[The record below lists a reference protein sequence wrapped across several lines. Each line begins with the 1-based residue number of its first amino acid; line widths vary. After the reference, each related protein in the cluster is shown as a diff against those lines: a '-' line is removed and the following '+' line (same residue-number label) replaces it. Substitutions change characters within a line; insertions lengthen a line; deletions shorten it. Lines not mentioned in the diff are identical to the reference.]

1 MPLLP
6 YIEQIVAGQE
16 LSEADSQAAMKLVLA
31 GLASAPQLAALLMG
45 MRMKGTTVNE
55 LVGFARAMREM
66 AAPVEVGLPGAV
78 LLDTCGTGGDGQGT
92 FNISTVVA
100 FVVAGA
106 GVHVAKH
113 GSRSATTHCGSADI
127 LEDLGV
133 KLAISPADAAR
144 AIREIGIGFLFAQSI
159 HTAMRH
165 AHPVR
170 ADLKMRT
177 VFNLLGPLTNPV
189 ANVQVVGAPSPE
201 TAKLLAGA
209 LARLG
214 MVRGYVV
221 HGFDGLDEVTTTGP
235 TLVYEIQE
243 GQIKQRT
250 LDPGDFAVHVATVAD
265 LKGGDTARNIEIVRA
280 VLAGE
285 RGPHR
290 DIVIANSAV
299 ALAAAA
305 QVETFLE
312 GAAVAAVSI
321 DTGAAR
327 EKLEA
332 LVRFTQKCA

>member
-1 MPLLP
+1 MSLLP
-6 YIEQIVAGQE
+6 YIERVAARRE
-16 LSEADSQAAMKLVLA
+16 LSEADAHGAMHQVLA
-31 GLASAPQLAALLMG
+31 GQASQPQLAAFLMAI
-45 MRMKGTTVNE
+45 RMKGPNVDE

-66 AAPVEVGLPGAV
+66 ATPVEVGLPGV
-78 LLDTCGTGGDGQGT
+78 PLLDTCGTGGDGQGT
-92 FNISTVVA
+92 FNISTLVA
-100 FVVAGA
+100 LVVAGA

-113 GSRSATTHCGSADI
+113 GNRSASTDCGSADI
-127 LEDLGV
+127 LEALGV

-159 HTAMRH
+159 HTAMKH

-201 TAKLLAGA
+201 TAELLAGA

-221 HGFDGLDEVTTTGP
+221 HGFDGLDEVSTTGP
-235 TLVYEIQE
+235 TLVYDVQE
-243 GQIKQRT
+243 GQVKQRT
-250 LDPGDFAVHVATVAD
+250 LDPEDFALPKAAAAD
-265 LKGGDTARNIEIVRA
+265 LKGGNKARNLEIARA
-280 VLAGE
+280 VLAGD

-299 ALAAAA
+299 ALAAVA

-327 EKLEA
+327 NKLEA
-332 LVRFTQKCA
+332 LVRFTQACA

>member
-1 MPLLP
+1 
-6 YIEQIVAGQE
+6 
-16 LSEADSQAAMKLVLA
+16 MK
-31 GLASAPQLAALLMG
+31 
-45 MRMKGTTVNE
+45 
-55 LVGFARAMREM
+55 
-66 AAPVEVGLPGAV
+66 
-78 LLDTCGTGGDGQGT
+78 
-92 FNISTVVA
+92 
-100 FVVAGA
+100 
-106 GVHVAKH
+106 
-113 GSRSATTHCGSADI
+113 
-127 LEDLGV
+127 
-133 KLAISPADAAR
+133 
-144 AIREIGIGFLFAQSI
+144 
-159 HTAMRH
+159 H

-221 HGFDGLDEVTTTGP
+221 HGYDGLDEVSTTAP

-243 GQIKQRT
+243 GQVKQRT
-250 LDPGDFAVHVATVAD
+250 LDPGDFALRKAVPAD
-265 LKGGDTARNIEIVRA
+265 LKGGSKARNLEIARA

-299 ALAAAA
+299 ALAAVA

-321 DTGAAR
+321 DSGAAR
-327 EKLEA
+327 DKLEA
-332 LVRFTQKCA
+332 LARFTHVCG

>member
-6 YIEQIVAGQE
+6 FIERIAAGQE
-16 LSEADSQAAMKLVLA
+16 LSEADARAAMHLVLA
-31 GLASAPQLAALLMG
+31 GRASAPQLAAVLMG
-45 MRMKGTTVNE
+45 MRMKGISVDE

-66 AAPVEVGLPGAV
+66 AAPVDAGLPGAV

-92 FNISTVVA
+92 FNISTLVA
-100 FVVAGA
+100 LVVAGA

-113 GSRSATTHCGSADI
+113 GNRSATSHCGSADL
-127 LEDLGV
+127 LEALGV
-133 KLAISPADAAR
+133 KLAVSPADAAR
-144 AIREIGIGFLFAQSI
+144 SMREIGIGFFFAQSV
-159 HTAMRH
+159 HTAMKH

-235 TLVYEIQE
+235 TLVYEIRQ
-243 GQIKQRT
+243 GQISQRT
-250 LDPGDFAVHVATVAD
+250 LDPDDFAVHKAYPAD
-265 LKGGDTARNIEIVRA
+265 LKGGGTARNIEIARA

-299 ALAAAA
+299 ALAAAG

-312 GAAVAAVSI
+312 GTAVAAVSI
-321 DTGAAR
+321 DSGAAHG
-327 EKLEA
+327 KLEA
-332 LVRFTQKCA
+332 LVRFTQNCA

>member
-1 MPLLP
+1 MTLLP
-6 YIEQIVAGQE
+6 YIEQIAAGQE
-16 LSEADSQAAMKLVLA
+16 LSEADSFAAMHVVLA
-31 GLASAPQLAALLMG
+31 GNASAPQIAAFLMG
-45 MRMKGTTVNE
+45 MRMKGPTVDE
-55 LVGFARAMREM
+55 LVGFARSMREM
-66 AAPVEVGLPGAV
+66 AAPVAVGLPGV
-78 LLDTCGTGGDGQGT
+78 PLLDTCGTGGDGAGT
-92 FNISTVVA
+92 FNISTLVA
-100 FVVAGA
+100 FVTAGA

-113 GSRSATTHCGSADI
+113 GNRSASSDCGSAD
-127 LEDLGV
+127 LFEALGV
-133 KLAISPADAAR
+133 NLAISPADAAR

>member
-1 MPLLP
+1 MSLLP
-6 YIEQIVAGQE
+6 YIEQIASGRE
-16 LSEADSQAAMKLVLA
+16 LSEDDSLAAMHVVLA
-31 GLASAPQLAALLMG
+31 GKASGPQIAAFLMG
-45 MRMKGTTVNE
+45 MRMKGPTVDE
-55 LVGFARAMREM
+55 LIGFARAMRDM
-66 AAPVEVGLPGAV
+66 AVPVDAGLPGV
-78 LLDTCGTGGDGQGT
+78 PLLDTCGTGGDGQGT
-92 FNISTVVA
+92 FNISTLVA
-100 FVVAGA
+100 LVVAGA

-113 GSRSATTHCGSADI
+113 GNRSASSDCGSADI
-127 LEDLGV
+127 FEALGV
-133 KLAISPADAAR
+133 KITISPADAAR

-159 HTAMRH
+159 HTAMKH

-170 ADLKMRT
+170 AELKMRT

-221 HGFDGLDEVTTTGP
+221 HGFDGLDEVSTTGP

-243 GQIKQRT
+243 GQVKQRT
-250 LDPGDFAVHVATVAD
+250 LDPDDFAVGKAAPAD
-265 LKGGDTARNIEIVRA
+265 LKGGNKARNLEIAHA

-299 ALAAAA
+299 ALAAVA

-321 DTGAAR
+321 DSGAAR
-327 EKLEA
+327 DKLEA
-332 LVRFTQKCA
+332 LARFTQACA

>member
-1 MPLLP
+1 MSLLP
-6 YIEQIVAGQE
+6 YIEQIAAGQE
-16 LSEADSQAAMKLVLA
+16 LSEADSLAAMHVVLA
-31 GLASAPQLAALLMG
+31 GKATAPQLAAFLTAMQI
-45 MRMKGTTVNE
+45 KGPTVNE
-55 LVGFARAMREM
+55 LIGFARAMRQM
-66 AAPVEVGLPGAV
+66 AAPVEVGLPGV
-78 LLDTCGTGGDGQGT
+78 PLLDTCGTGGDGQGT
-92 FNISTVVA
+92 FNISTLVA

-113 GSRSATTHCGSADI
+113 GNRSASSDCGSADI
-127 LEDLGV
+127 FEALGV
-133 KLAISPADAAR
+133 RITISPADAAR

-159 HTAMRH
+159 HTAMKH

-170 ADLKMRT
+170 AALRTRT

-189 ANVQVVGAPSPE
+189 ANVQVVGTPSPE
-201 TAKLLAGA
+201 LAKLLAGA

-221 HGFDGLDEVTTTGP
+221 HGFDGLDEVSTTGP

-243 GQIKQRT
+243 GQVKQRT
-250 LDPGDFAVHVATVAD
+250 LDPDDFAVRKAALAD
-265 LKGGDTARNIEIVRA
+265 LKGGSKARNLEIARA

-285 RGPHR
+285 RGPQR

-299 ALAAAA
+299 ALVAIA

-327 EKLEA
+327 DKLEA
-332 LVRFTQKCA
+332 LARFTQNCG

>member
-1 MPLLP
+1 MSLLP
-6 YIEQIVAGQE
+6 YIEQIAAGQE
-16 LSEADSQAAMKLVLA
+16 LSEADSLAAMHVVLA
-31 GLASAPQLAALLMG
+31 GRASAPQIAAFLMG
-45 MRMKGTTVNE
+45 MRMKGPTVDE
-55 LVGFARAMREM
+55 LIGFARAMREM
-66 AAPVEVGLPGAV
+66 AVPVDVGLSGVP

-92 FNISTVVA
+92 FNISTLVA
-100 FVVAGA
+100 LVVAGA

-113 GSRSATTHCGSADI
+113 GNRSASSDCGSADM
-127 LEDLGV
+127 LEALGV
-133 KLAISPADAAR
+133 KLAITPADAAR

-159 HTAMRH
+159 HTAMKH

-201 TAKLLAGA
+201 LAKLLAGA

-221 HGFDGLDEVTTTGP
+221 HGFDGLDEVSTTGP

-243 GQIKQRT
+243 GQVKQRT
-250 LDPGDFAVHVATVAD
+250 LDPDDFAVRKAVPAD
-265 LKGGDTARNIEIVRA
+265 LKGGNKARNLEIARA

-299 ALAAAA
+299 ALAAVA

-312 GAAVAAVSI
+312 GAAVAAVSL
-321 DTGAAR
+321 DSGAAR
-327 EKLEA
+327 DKLEA
-332 LVRFTQKCA
+332 LARFTQNCA

>member
-1 MPLLP
+1 MSLLP
-6 YIEQIVAGQE
+6 YIEQIAAGQE
-16 LSEADSQAAMKLVLA
+16 LSEADSFAAMHVVLA
-31 GLASAPQLAALLMG
+31 GQATAPQLAAFLTAMQI
-45 MRMKGTTVNE
+45 KGPTVDE
-55 LVGFARAMREM
+55 LIGFARVMREM
-66 AAPVEVGLPGAV
+66 AVPVEVGLPGIP

-92 FNISTVVA
+92 FNISTLVA
-100 FVVAGA
+100 LVAAGA

-113 GSRSATTHCGSADI
+113 GNRSASSDCGSADI
-127 LEDLGV
+127 FEALGV
-133 KLAISPADAAR
+133 NLAISPAGAAR

-159 HTAMRH
+159 HTAMKH

-170 ADLKMRT
+170 AALRTRT

-201 TAKLLAGA
+201 AAKLLAGA

-221 HGFDGLDEVTTTGP
+221 HGFDGLDEVSTTGP

-243 GQIKQRT
+243 GQVKQRT
-250 LDPGDFAVHVATVAD
+250 LDPDDFAVRKAALAD
-265 LKGGDTARNIEIVRA
+265 LKGGSKARNLEIARA

-285 RGPHR
+285 RGPQR

-299 ALAAAA
+299 ALVAIA

-327 EKLEA
+327 DKLEA
-332 LVRFTQKCA
+332 LARFTQNCG

>member
-6 YIEQIVAGQE
+6 YIEQIAAGQE
-16 LSEADSQAAMKLVLA
+16 LSEADARAAMHVVLA
-31 GLASAPQLAALLMG
+31 GHASTAQLAALLMG
-45 MRMKGTTVNE
+45 MRMRSPTVGE
-55 LVGFARAMREM
+55 LVGFARAMREV
-66 AAPVEVGLPGAV
+66 AAPVDVGLPGVV
-78 LLDTCGTGGDGQGT
+78 LLDTCGTGGDGAET
-92 FNISTVVA
+92 FNISTLVA
-100 FVVAGA
+100 LVAAGA

-113 GSRSATTHCGSADI
+113 GNRSATSHCGSADI
-127 LEDLGV
+127 LEALGV
-133 KLAISPADAAR
+133 KLAVSPADAAR
-144 AIREIGIGFLFAQSI
+144 AVREIGIGFFFAQTV

-170 ADLKMRT
+170 ADLRMRT

-189 ANVQVVGAPSPE
+189 ANVQVVGAPAEE

-250 LDPGDFAVHVATVAD
+250 LDPDDFAVRTATAAD
-265 LKGGDTARNIEIVRA
+265 LKGGDTARNLEIARA

-285 RGPHR
+285 RGPQR
-290 DIVIANSAV
+290 DIVIANA
-299 ALAAAA
+299 ALALSATA

-312 GAAVAAVSI
+312 GAAVAAVSL
-321 DTGAAR
+321 DSGAAR

-332 LVRFTQKCA
+332 LVRFNAQCG

>member
-6 YIEQIVAGQE
+6 YIEQIAAGQE
-16 LSEADSQAAMKLVLA
+16 LSEADALAAMHVVLA
-31 GLASAPQLAALLMG
+31 GRASTAQLAAFLMG
-45 MRMKGTTVNE
+45 MRIKGPTIGE

-66 AAPVEVGLPGAV
+66 AAQVAAGLPGVV
-78 LLDTCGTGGDGQGT
+78 LLDTCGTGGDGAGT
-92 FNISTVVA
+92 FNISTLVA
-100 FVVAGA
+100 LVAAGA

-113 GSRSATTHCGSADI
+113 GNRSATSHCGSADI
-127 LEDLGV
+127 LEALGV
-133 KLAISPADAAR
+133 KLAVSPEDAAR
-144 AIREIGIGFLFAQSI
+144 AVREIGIGFFFAQTI

-170 ADLKMRT
+170 ADLRMRT

-189 ANVQVVGAPSPE
+189 ANVQVVGAPSEE

-209 LARLG
+209 LAKLG

-235 TLVYEIQE
+235 TLAYEIQE

-250 LDPGDFAVHVATVAD
+250 LDPGDFALRTATAAD
-265 LKGGDTARNIEIVRA
+265 LKGGDTARNLEIARA

-285 RGPHR
+285 RGAHR
-290 DIVIANSAV
+290 DIVIANA
-299 ALAAAA
+299 ALALSATA

-312 GAAVAAVSI
+312 GAAVAAVSL
-321 DTGAAR
+321 DSGAAR

-332 LVRFTQKCA
+332 LVRFTQNCA

>member
-1 MPLLP
+1 MSLVP
-6 YIEQIVAGQE
+6 YIEQITAGQE
-16 LSEADSQAAMKLVLA
+16 LSEADSLAAMHVVLA
-31 GLASAPQLAALLMG
+31 GQATAPQLAGFLTAMQI
-45 MRMKGTTVNE
+45 KGPTVNE
-55 LVGFARAMREM
+55 LIGFARAMREM
-66 AAPVEVGLPGAV
+66 ATPVDVGLPGV
-78 LLDTCGTGGDGQGT
+78 PLLDTCGTGGDGQGT
-92 FNISTVVA
+92 FNISTLVA

-113 GSRSATTHCGSADI
+113 GNRSASSDCGSADI
-127 LEDLGV
+127 FEALGV
-133 KLAISPADAAR
+133 RITISPADAAR

-159 HTAMRH
+159 HTAMKH

-170 ADLKMRT
+170 AALRTRT

-189 ANVQVVGAPSPE
+189 ANVQVVGTPSPE
-201 TAKLLAGA
+201 LAKLLAGA

-221 HGFDGLDEVTTTGP
+221 HGFDGLDEVSTTGP

-250 LDPGDFAVHVATVAD
+250 LDPGDFAVGVAD
-265 LKGGDTARNIEIVRA
+265 AAALKGGSKARNLEIARA

-285 RGPHR
+285 RGPQR
-290 DIVIANSAV
+290 DIVIANSALALV
-299 ALAAAA
+299 AVA

-327 EKLEA
+327 DKLEA
-332 LVRFTQKCA
+332 LARFTQKCA

>member
-6 YIEQIVAGQE
+6 YLEQIAAGQE
-16 LSEADSQAAMKLVLA
+16 LSEADARAAMHVVLA
-31 GLASAPQLAALLMG
+31 GQASASQLAALLMG
-45 MRMKGTTVNE
+45 MRMRYPTVDE

-66 AAPVEVGLPGAV
+66 AAPLDVGLPGVV
-78 LLDTCGTGGDGQGT
+78 LLDTCGTGGDGAGT
-92 FNISTVVA
+92 FNISTLVA
-100 FVVAGA
+100 LVVAGA

-113 GSRSATTHCGSADI
+113 GNRSATSHCGSADI
-127 LEDLGV
+127 LEALGV
-133 KLAISPADAAR
+133 KIEIAPAGAAR
-144 AIREIGIGFLFAQSI
+144 AIREIGIGFLFAQFI
-159 HTAMRH
+159 HTAMKH

-189 ANVQVVGAPSPE
+189 ANVQVVGAPSE
-201 TAKLLAGA
+201 EKAKLLAGA

-221 HGFDGLDEVTTTGP
+221 HGFDGLDEVSTTGP

-243 GQIKQRT
+243 GQVKQRT
-250 LDPGDFAVHVATVAD
+250 LDPSDFAVRTATPDD
-265 LKGGDTARNIEIVRA
+265 LKGGDKARNVEIARA

-285 RGPHR
+285 RGPRR

-327 EKLEA
+327 DKLEA
-332 LVRFTQKCA
+332 LVRFTQHCN

>member
-113 GSRSATTHCGSADI
+113 GNRSATSHCGSADI
-127 LEDLGV
+127 LEALGV

>member
-1 MPLLP
+1 MTLLP
-6 YIEQIVAGQE
+6 YIEQIAAGQE
-16 LSEADSQAAMKLVLA
+16 LSEADSFAAMHVVLA
-31 GLASAPQLAALLMG
+31 GNASAPQIAAFLMG
-45 MRMKGTTVNE
+45 MRMKGPTVDE
-55 LVGFARAMREM
+55 LVGFARSMREM
-66 AAPVEVGLPGAV
+66 AAPVAVGLPGV
-78 LLDTCGTGGDGQGT
+78 PLLDTCGTGGDGAGT
-92 FNISTVVA
+92 FNISTLVA
-100 FVVAGA
+100 FVTAGA

-113 GSRSATTHCGSADI
+113 GNRSASSDCGSAD
-127 LEDLGV
+127 LFEALGV
-133 KLAISPADAAR
+133 NLAISPADAAR

-159 HTAMRH
+159 HTAMKH

-221 HGFDGLDEVTTTGP
+221 HGYDGLDEVSTTAP

-243 GQIKQRT
+243 GQVKQRT
-250 LDPGDFAVHVATVAD
+250 LDPGDFALRKAVPAD
-265 LKGGDTARNIEIVRA
+265 LKGGSKARNLEIARA

-299 ALAAAA
+299 ALAAVA

-321 DTGAAR
+321 DSGAAR
-327 EKLEA
+327 DKLEA
-332 LVRFTQKCA
+332 LARFTHVCG

>member
-6 YIEQIVAGQE
+6 YIERIAAGQE
-16 LSEADSQAAMKLVLA
+16 LSEADALAAMHVVLA
-31 GLASAPQLAALLMG
+31 GHASPAQLAAFLMG
-45 MRMKGTTVNE
+45 MRMRSPTVGE
-55 LVGFARAMREM
+55 LVGFARAMREV
-66 AAPVEVGLPGAV
+66 AAPVDVGLPGVV
-78 LLDTCGTGGDGQGT
+78 LLDTCGTGGDGAET
-92 FNISTVVA
+92 FNISTLVA
-100 FVVAGA
+100 LVAAGA

-113 GSRSATTHCGSADI
+113 GNRSATSHCGSADI
-127 LEDLGV
+127 LEALGV
-133 KLAISPADAAR
+133 KLAVSPADAAR
-144 AIREIGIGFLFAQSI
+144 AVREIGIGFFFAQTV
-159 HTAMRH
+159 HTAMKH

-170 ADLKMRT
+170 ADLRMRT

-189 ANVQVVGAPSPE
+189 ANVQVVGAPSEE

-250 LDPGDFAVHVATVAD
+250 LDPGDFALHTATAAD
-265 LKGGDTARNIEIVRA
+265 LKGGDTARNLEIARA

-290 DIVIANSAV
+290 DIVIANA
-299 ALAAAA
+299 ALALSATA

-312 GAAVAAVSI
+312 GAAVAAVSL
-321 DTGAAR
+321 DSGAAR
-327 EKLEA
+327 EKLDA
-332 LVRFTQKCA
+332 LVRFNAQCA

>member
-6 YIEQIVAGQE
+6 FIEQIAAGQQ
-16 LSEADSQAAMKLVLA
+16 LSEADAQAAMRVVLA
-31 GLASAPQLAALLMG
+31 GQAGDPQLAAFLMA
-45 MRMKGTTVNE
+45 MRMKGLTVDE
-55 LVGFARAMREM
+55 LVGFADVMREM
-66 AAPVEVGLPGAV
+66 AEPVEMGMPGAV
-78 LLDTCGTGGDGQGT
+78 LLDTCGTGGDGAGT
-92 FNISTVVA
+92 FNISTLVA

-113 GSRSATTHCGSADI
+113 GNRSATSHCGSADI
-127 LEDLGV
+127 LEALGV
-133 KLAISPADAAR
+133 KLAIAPADVAR
-144 AIREIGIGFLFAQSI
+144 AIREIGIGFFFAQSI
-159 HTAMRH
+159 HTAMKH
-165 AHPVR
+165 AHRVR

-189 ANVQVVGAPSPE
+189 ANVQVVGTPTPE
-201 TAKLLAGA
+201 TAKLMAGA

-235 TLVYEIQE
+235 TLVYEVQE
-243 GQIKQRT
+243 GQIRKRT
-250 LDPGDFAVHVATVAD
+250 LDPGDFALPTAKPAD
-265 LKGGDTARNIEIVRA
+265 LKGGDTARNLEIARA

-285 RGPHR
+285 RGPQR

-299 ALAAAA
+299 ALSAAA

-321 DTGAAR
+321 DTGVAR
-327 EKLEA
+327 DKLEA
-332 LVRFTQKCA
+332 LVHFTQQCA